1 MGLITRHWPLK
12 LASLAI
18 AVGLWLLVAVADR
31 VHLAV
36 SAPIE
41 YVGVP
46 ADVLLIPDERDR
58 VDLQLQVARFAA
70 NRVGADSVRVRVNV
84 APLAE
89 GENRVLLSAGDV
101 QAPPGVRVV
110 RINPAS
116 LRVVVLPAAE
126 ATLPVTPQLRGQ
138 PAPGYAVARVV
149 VEPSSVAVRGPR
161 STIGTR
167 DTIETAPVDITGS
180 RATVTQTVG
189 LVLPEMVYPVRG
201 GTVQVTVDIRPERAA
216 SRKDE
221 P

>member
-1 MGLITRHWPLK
+1 MDLITRHWPLK
-12 LASLAI
+12 LASLAV

-36 SAPIE
+36 SAPVE

-46 ADVLLIPDERDR
+46 ADVLLVPDERDR

-70 NRVGADSVRVRVNV
+70 SRVGADSVRVRVNV
-84 APLAE
+84 APLGA
-89 GENRVLLSAGDV
+89 GENRVQLSAGDV

-126 ATLPVTPQLRGQ
+126 ATLRVTPQLRGQ
-138 PAPGYAVARVV
+138 PAPGYAVGRVV
-149 VEPSSVAVRGPR
+149 VEPSSVVVKGPR
-161 STIGTR
+161 STIEAR
-167 DTIETAPVDITGS
+167 ETIETAPVDITGG
-180 RATVTQTVG
+180 RATITQTVG

-201 GTVQVTVDIRPERAA
+201 GNVQVTVDIRPERAA

-221 P
+221 R

>member
-58 VDLQLQVARFAA
+58 VDLQLQAARFAA

-149 VEPSSVAVRGPR
+149 AEPSSVAVRGPR